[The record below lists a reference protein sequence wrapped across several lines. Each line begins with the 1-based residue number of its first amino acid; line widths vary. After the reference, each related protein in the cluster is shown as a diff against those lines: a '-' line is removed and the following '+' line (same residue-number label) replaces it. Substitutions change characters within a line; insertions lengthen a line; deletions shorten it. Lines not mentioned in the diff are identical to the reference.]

1 MPLLNQS
8 VLKVN
13 TRGGPPVELHVPT
26 WPIKPYVPNCVFYK
40 PETPEHQQGGQ
51 EDLLDEDE
59 EEHNQEKQG
68 AEEEEGQ
75 LDGTTRSGDRSP
87 PAE

>member
-1 MPLLNQS
+1 
-8 VLKVN
+8 
-13 TRGGPPVELHVPT
+13 VELHVLT

-40 PETPEHQQGGQ
+40 PETPEHQQGWQ
-51 EDLLDEDE
+51 EDLLDEDK

-68 AEEEEGQ
+68 AEEKEGQ